1 MIRVTIFDDN
11 RPLVEGI
18 SLLLDDHDS
27 FHLAGVFADAQG
39 VLSKIRRTQ
48 PDVVLMDIK
57 MPEISGIEAVRQIK
71 TEFPNLQILMQTVFD
86 DDATIFAAL
95 CAGASGYILKGTPP
109 EKMLD
114 AISEVYLGGAP
125 MSPAIARRVLTLFQ
139 SEMNHPRPTFTD
151 LTARER
157 EVLQCLVRG
166 LSYKLIADACS
177 ISYNTVHSHVKKIYE
192 KLHVNSGPEAVA
204 KALQQKLV

>member
-11 RPLVEGI
+11 RALVEGI
-18 SLLLDDHDS
+18 SLLLEDHDE

-57 MPEISGIEAVRQIK
+57 MPEISGIEAVQLIK
-71 TEFPNLQILMQTVFD
+71 TEFPDLQILMQTVFD
-86 DDATIFAAL
+86 DEANIFAAL

-114 AISEVYLGGAP
+114 AITEVYRGGAP
-125 MSPAIARRVLTLFQ
+125 LSPPIARRALTLFQ
-139 SEMNHPRPTFTD
+139 REMNHPRPTFID

-157 EVLQCLVRG
+157 EVLQCMVNG
-166 LSYKLIADACS
+166 LSYKLIADACG
-177 ISYNTVHSHVKKIYE
+177 ISFNTVHSHVKKIYE
-192 KLHVNSGPEAVA
+192 KLHVNSAPEAVS
-204 KALQQKLV
+204 KALRERIV